1 MKQPA
6 LLLSLSFLSLFPT
19 FSALQAQNIQVYA
32 INQIPDKVVNS
43 VAVDFRNTKWVG
55 TENGLYQLIGDKASK
70 ILPPKIQKMAVSVVI
85 IDELGNRWV
94 GTYNSQVFCLKDNN
108 EWQTHDFNN
117 FGNHWISGLAIDH
130 EQTLWVAAY
139 EYGVIKQTADGQQT
153 VFALNEAIDA
163 LKIYTLFAD
172 HDGKLWIG
180 TEKGLFALE
189 KGEKKWK
196 RVEFKTS
203 INAIAEYDGDLWLT
217 LLTEKGEAELW
228 RYKKMEDWEKVTLP
242 EAIARDRIK
251 EIAFDTQ
258 GNCWLAASQIAAWEQ
273 GTWKLYDKSKGFN
286 SEASLDVAADLQGNI
301 WAGTEGKGLFQLRK
315 ETSKVVENAN
325 IKPVVIEPVR
335 KQPQMTL
342 AEITDV
348 QTMLNKDIK
357 LNIGFEQSK
366 AVLLPQSLEEL
377 DRLVALLQKNS
388 DLLLEVA
395 GHTDNIGN
403 PVANQLLSEE
413 RGKTVKQYLVQ
424 KGIPTERITTI
435 GYGGKYPLAD
445 NKNDKT
451 RPFNR
456 RVEIRLM
463 KK

>member
-6 LLLSLSFLSLFPT
+6 LLFLGFSLFFCSPPP
-19 FSALQAQNIQVYA
+19 LQAQNSQVYA
-32 INQIPDKVVNS
+32 VSQIPDRVVNS
-43 VAVDFRNTKWVG
+43 VAVDFRNTKWIG
-55 TENGLYQLIGDKASK
+55 TENGLYELAGDKANK
-70 ILPPKIQKMAVSVVI
+70 ILPPKTPKMAVSVVT
-85 IDELGNRWV
+85 IDELGNRWI

-108 EWQTHDFNN
+108 EWQTYDFNN
-117 FGNHWISGLAIDH
+117 FGNHWISGLDIDLD
-130 EQTLWVAAY
+130 QTIWVATY

-153 VFALNEAIDA
+153 VFALNEEIDA

-172 HDGKLWIG
+172 RNNTVWIG
-180 TEKGLFALE
+180 TEKGLFALG

-196 RVEFKTS
+196 RVEFKTT
-203 INAIAEYDGDLWLT
+203 INAIVEYDGSLYLT

-228 RYKKMEDWEKVTLP
+228 TYKKMEEWSQIILP
-242 EAIARDRIK
+242 EAITRDRIK

-258 GNCWLAASQIAAWEQ
+258 GNCWLAASQIACLEQ
-273 GTWKLYDKSKGFN
+273 NTWKLYDQAKGFS

-301 WAGTEGKGLFQLRK
+301 WIGTEGKGLFQVRK
-315 ETSKVVENAN
+315 ENTKVVEGAG

-335 KQPQMTL
+335 KQPQITL
-342 AEITDV
+342 SEVTDV
-348 QTMLNKDIK
+348 QSILNKDIK

-366 AVLLPQSLEEL
+366 AILLSQSLEEL
-377 DRLVALLQKNS
+377 DRLVALLQKNPT
-388 DLLLEVA
+388 LFVEVA

-403 PVANQLLSEE
+403 PVANQALSEE
-413 RGKTVKQYLVQ
+413 RSKAVKQYLVQ
-424 KGIPTERITTI
+424 KGIQIERITTI

-445 NKNDKT
+445 NKNEKT